1 MSKIMYHSGTSNS
14 IISNLDN
21 HRILETEVTLS
32 YKFNPDKKQGYKLKR
47 IHGMK
52 RECVNY
58 NMNTF
63 FDYECT
69 LLTEHT

>member
-1 MSKIMYHSGTSNS
+1 MYHSGTSNS
-14 IISNLDN
+14 IINNLDN
-21 HRILETEVTLS
+21 HRILETEVTFA
-32 YKFNPDKKQGYKLKR
+32 YKVNPDKKQGYKLKR

-58 NMNTF
+58 NMNTS

-69 LLTEHT
+69 HLTEHT